1 MKLRTRLLKLLEVV
15 RTALQKKGVQG
26 IGLLITQIL
35 PVTRKTVQS
44 IQSADAKI
52 RGNPSS
58 IDALLL
64 QDLKHIVENLPSMG
78 CPVKDNDDRSFDGQ
92 VKGGIIFMSTRW
104 ILRSIY
110 RLDLRFNGR
119 SPNFII
125 VLHRALHS
133 TYGISAYL
141 KQQNK

>member
-1 MKLRTRLLKLLEVV
+1 MKLLEVV
-15 RTALQKKGVQG
+15 RTALQKKGAQG

-35 PVTRKTVQS
+35 PITRKTVQS
-44 IQSADAKI
+44 IQSTDAKI
-52 RGNPSS
+52 RGKPSS

-78 CPVKDNDDRSFDGQ
+78 YPVKDQDDRSFDGQ
-92 VKGGIIFMSTRW
+92 VRGGVVFMSTRW

-110 RLDLRFNGR
+110 KLDLRFNSR

-125 VLHRALHS
+125 VLHSALHS
-133 TYGISAYL
+133 ADGISAYL
-141 KQQNK
+141 KQKNK